1 MSTHNICFY
10 GQLTKIIIH
19 LSSNTLLICS
29 SDKHGPNKFLIPY
42 FSKFYS
48 VARQMKTINYQL
60 SSQKCLEE
68 GWTLR
73 APSPLLDDLGDNV
86 FEPEPLDPAMIA
98 EGRVGLHSLF
108 LR

>member
-1 MSTHNICFY
+1 MIIFNIFP
-10 GQLTKIIIH
+10 T
-19 LSSNTLLICS
+19 
-29 SDKHGPNKFLIPY
+29 
-42 FSKFYS
+42 

-73 APSPLLDDLGDNV
+73 APSPLLDDIGDNV

-98 EGRVGLHSLF
+98 EGRVS
-108 LR
+108 

>member
-1 MSTHNICFY
+1 MKYVPHQFS
-10 GQLTKIIIH
+10 II
-19 LSSNTLLICS
+19 
-29 SDKHGPNKFLIPY
+29 
-42 FSKFYS
+42 YS

-98 EGRVGLHSLF
+98 EGRVCFHCLPFG
-108 LR
+108 

>member
-1 MSTHNICFY
+1 MLKIFPVFPHITFLSEKFFLYNLFIICFH
-10 GQLTKIIIH
+10 K
-19 LSSNTLLICS
+19 LSA
-29 SDKHGPNKFLIPY
+29 
-42 FSKFYS
+42 

-98 EGRVGLHSLF
+98 EGKVGPYTV
-108 LR
+108 